1 MGFAMMEREIVDS
14 RIRLMIKYI
23 DRLKGFDSVQ
33 LTDYLDNFDYQLMVE
48 RLIELL
54 VEASSDINSYM
65 LAQLHNVIPSTYY
78 DSFIEAG
85 KNHLIT
91 RELANE
97 LAKSAGMRNRLVH
110 QYEEIDHEI
119 VFKSISVALKQFP
132 LYIQQIITYLHLQ
145 EQENG

>member
-1 MGFAMMEREIVDS
+1 MMEREIIDS
-14 RIRLMIKYI
+14 RIRLMIKYL
-23 DRLKGFDSVQ
+23 DRLKNFKSVQ

-110 QYEEIDHEI
+110 QYIDHEI
-119 VFKSISVALKQFP
+119 VFKSIPKALKQFP
-132 LYIQQIITYLHLQ
+132 LYIQQITTYLDTQ
-145 EQENG
+145 EQEND